1 MRKFLK
7 KIICVATA
15 GLMTA
20 SLFAVTACDGVY
32 KSDALKGDISG
43 EIESNG
49 GFAVKKGGFVYF
61 INGKQTNTA
70 DNTFGKVETGAIMRI
85 SESDL
90 EKRNYANTETVV
102 PEIVHSG
109 NYNGGLFIYGDYVYY
124 STPSTE
130 KNSDGEIQSSTIMFK
145 SAKLDGTEVMKGY
158 YAKYTDNTIE
168 YRFVEKNDVVY
179 LLYVAKSED
188 LYGTSYNNLH
198 SVNTKTGTDT
208 LLAYNVDSVMF
219 DSKDV
224 TNPRVYYTMNVTD
237 FRYSTSA
244 ETSYNQIYTVEAD
257 ATTPNE
263 YDFSDVK
270 DYDAEEDPLYINCGD
285 LVYDGIGKIQGE
297 LSLTQFN
304 ADELKDGANRDL
316 LNRDPYK
323 YTLSNYENHTLFYT
337 RPVSSTDSTAVL
349 FAESEDD
356 LLSADHKPATGA
368 LENKYSLISNAT
380 SASSYRYIFK
390 DGKVDGA
397 FITDT
402 NGLIKTS
409 LDSNGKLVTDVNK
422 MDESKNIFYI
432 DRSGT
437 PTILFIEGN
446 YIYYSVSGNGNGLC
460 IKRVDYTGTYENY
473 HKMSAGDEITDY
485 KPVQILDLDCSS
497 ASDWYLPEMFG
508 GNILFSTLTETMTE
522 YITDSSDYTHIM
534 VCNINDGSSVMSNK
548 QLKELN
554 DLYESIEKTIND
566 VDDSIYENLK
576 NAYRY
581 AFYTGNADYIDEV
594 IKAYVA
600 TGEDEEK
607 FWSKESL
614 EKLDD
619 FITPDADGD
628 WKEFAEK
635 VHEVNG
641 KDVFAN
647 QRDYYYSLL
656 GKMTEENAEA
666 YAAYLQDSVL
676 TVNMPEEELSWFEGL
691 SAGAKAGFLIGV
703 IGGGLLLIAAGVI
716 VALVIIRKRKEKLPA
731 YTKTRIKVDTTDD
744 KSVDV
749 YATDEP
755 ETSENTE
762 TEETTENTEE

>member
-7 KIICVATA
+7 KIICIATA

-43 EIESNG
+43 EVTSNG
-49 GFAVKKGGFVYF
+49 GFAVKKGGYIYF
-61 INGKQTNTA
+61 INGKQSNTA
-70 DNTFGKVETGAIMRI
+70 DNTFGNVETGALMRI

-90 EKRNYANTETVV
+90 EKRNYADTETVV
-102 PEIVHSG
+102 PEIIHSG

-130 KNSDGEIQSSTIMFK
+130 KNSDGEIQNSTILFK

-158 YAKYTDNTIE
+158 YAKYTDNSIE
-168 YRFVEKNDVVY
+168 YRFVEAGKGDDKTVY
-179 LLYVAKSED
+179 LLYLAKSED
-188 LYGTSYNNLH
+188 LYGSSHNNLH

-224 TNPRVYYTMNVTD
+224 TNPRVFYTMNVTD

-244 ETSYNQIYTVEAD
+244 ETSYNQIYTVTAD

-270 DYDAEEDPLYINCGD
+270 DYDAEKDPLYVNCGQ
-285 LVYDGIGKIQGE
+285 LVYDGIGKIQGD

-304 ADELKDGANRDL
+304 ADELKGENALDS

-337 RPVSSTDSTAVL
+337 RPVSATDSTAVL

-356 LLSADHKPATGA
+356 LLSSDHKPATGA
-368 LENKYSLISNAT
+368 LENKYSLTSSASN
-380 SASSYRYIFK
+380 ASSYRYIFK

-397 FITDT
+397 FISDT

-409 LDSNGKLVTDVNK
+409 LDNSGKLVTDVNK
-422 MDESKNIFYI
+422 MDENADIFYV
-432 DRSGT
+432 DKSGT

-446 YIYYSVSGNGNGLC
+446 YIYYSVAGNGNGLC
-460 IKRVDYTGTYENY
+460 IKRVDYTGNHEAYN
-473 HKMSAGDEITDY
+473 KMPSGDEVTDY
-485 KPVQILDLDCSS
+485 KPVKILDLDCSS
-497 ASDWYLPEMFG
+497 STDWYLPEMFDG
-508 GNILFSTLTETMTE
+508 RIFFSTLTETMTE
-522 YITDSSDYTHIM
+522 YNTANSDYTHIM
-534 VCNINDGSSVMSNK
+534 VCDINGESSVMTNK
-548 QLKELN
+548 EIKDLN
-554 DLYESIEKTIND
+554 ELYEKIEKTINE
-566 VDDSIYENLK
+566 VDDSVYENLK

-581 AFYTGNADYIDEV
+581 AFYTGSSDYIDKV
-594 IKAYVA
+594 IDAYVA
-600 TGEDEEK
+600 IGEKEEK

-614 EKLDD
+614 EKIDN
-619 FITPDADGD
+619 FVTPDADGD
-628 WKEFAEK
+628 WKEFADK
-635 VHEVNG
+635 AHEVNG
-641 KDVFAN
+641 KEVFAN
-647 QRDYYYSLL
+647 QRDYYYALL
-656 GKMTEENAEA
+656 GTMTEENAEA
-666 YAAYLQDSVL
+666 YAKYLQDEVL
-676 TVNMPEEELSWFEGL
+676 KVSMPEEELGWFESL

-703 IGGGLLLIAAGVI
+703 IGGGLLLIGAGVV
-716 VALVIIRKRKEKLPA
+716 VALVIVRKRKEKLPA

-762 TEETTENTEE
+762 E